1 MSDLLSNESFA
12 PEEGFGPLLAQ
23 LAAAADLT
31 CKPLRHAA
39 RFSGEAPATIG
50 DCSDC
55 CVLFEARNADG
66 ERVEQA
72 DLELEIYRSGAD
84 LNLMLSR
91 VGDELAPL
99 LWHGQHPVWMDAG
112 SGERRERPAD
122 GAPLEA
128 LARRVRALLAIR
140 DPADP

>member
-1 MSDLLSNESFA
+1 MGE
-12 PEEGFGPLLAQ
+12 LLAQ

-39 RFSGEAPATIG
+39 RFNGEPPSTIG

-55 CVLFEARNADG
+55 CVHLQARNADG
-66 ERVEQA
+66 ERMASA
-72 DLELEIYRSGAD
+72 DLELEIYRSGD
-84 LNLMLSR
+84 QLNLMLCRLNS
-91 VGDELAPL
+91 EEAPL
-99 LWHGQHPVWMDAG
+99 LWHGQHPVWMDG
-112 SGERRERPAD
+112 SSGERRERPAD

-140 DPADP
+140 NPADP